1 MAVLSVPG
9 CGEETCLECGTGSPQ
24 LCKNGHCTGLGQD
37 GSFAPYV
44 AIQYRAAALVPEGML
59 GVSTRTGR
67 GFETDLLST
76 GVTPAQAAVTTDA
89 VLTAYHA
96 VKRTG
101 TVKPTETVLI
111 FGLGGLGFNALQ
123 IVRAIGSRVIVMD
136 KREEVLA
143 EAVKF
148 GLPKQDV
155 IPVGKD
161 PVEFVQEQNIVVDV
175 VLDFV
180 GVNDTFTASLQLGQ
194 SSIGSFQCLNS
205 DLLTLVSS
213 QTCGQDCAGR
223 SYRDRAY
230 AEQFPLRSK
239 ET

>member
-1 MAVLSVPG
+1 LELICPVP
-9 CGEETCLECGTGSPQ
+9 
-24 LCKNGHCTGLGQD
+24 
-37 GSFAPYV
+37 
-44 AIQYRAAALVPEGML
+44 
-59 GVSTRTGR
+59 
-67 GFETDLLST
+67 T

-101 TVKPTETVLI
+101 TVKPTDTVVI

-123 IVRAIGSRVIVMD
+123 IVLALGSRVIVMD

-148 GLPKQDV
+148 GIPKQDV

-161 PVEFVQEQNIVVDV
+161 PVEFVQEHNIVVDV

-180 GVNDTFTASLQLGQ
+180 GVNDTFSASQQLG
-194 SSIGSFQCLNS
+194 SSGSNS
-205 DLLTLVSS
+205 FSILM
-213 QTCGQDCAGR
+213 AN
-223 SYRDRAY
+223 Y
-230 AEQFPLRSK
+230 
-239 ET
+239 